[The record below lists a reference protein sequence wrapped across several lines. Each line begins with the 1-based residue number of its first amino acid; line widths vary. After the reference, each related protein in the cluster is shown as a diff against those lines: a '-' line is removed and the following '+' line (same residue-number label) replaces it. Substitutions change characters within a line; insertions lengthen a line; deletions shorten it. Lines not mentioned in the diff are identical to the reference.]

1 MPPLSQSDNGSRGRP
16 GKNCLFSGAMRN
28 LTIIL
33 VLIIRCLG
41 PSLFG
46 GIEVSAS
53 IIMKIQVENP
63 SETES
68 QTVPVKVYLPKEVN
82 PKDLIDLGGLK
93 LDYDPDMGMYYVH
106 DGVKLGPG
114 KSITKKV
121 EMEDV
126 WVFKEE
132 ELSSVVNEAKE
143 MARKLE
149 GSPYAI
155 EAAALVL
162 GIEEK
167 VQEIAKKQ
175 EETADNPREHIR
187 AYRQGITVM
196 NTLKEDVSE
205 LDRLER
211 ESSGENG
218 QGKDLMAKGASPDA
232 GDTDAKIALG
242 PASDG
247 PPESGAALGRS
258 ISMTTAWRIIF
269 VILAF
274 LGALSGVFFMTWRRL
289 VGATTNSEPQGLP
302 LSTGEEGTENKLAG
316 PQQE

>member
-1 MPPLSQSDNGSRGRP
+1 
-16 GKNCLFSGAMRN
+16 MRN
-28 LTIIL
+28 LAITL
-33 VLIIRCLG
+33 VLIIGCLG
-41 PSLFG
+41 PTLYG

-53 IIMKIQVENP
+53 VIMKIQVENP
-63 SETES
+63 SDKEK

-106 DGVKLGPG
+106 DSVELGPG
-114 KSITKKV
+114 KSMVKKV

-132 ELSSVVNEAKE
+132 ELSSFVNEAKE
-143 MARKLE
+143 MAKQLE
-149 GSPYAI
+149 GSPYAT

-167 VQEIAKKQ
+167 VQGILKKQ

-187 AYRQGITVM
+187 AYRQGIALIDTV
-196 NTLKEDVSE
+196 KEDVSDM
-205 LDRLER
+205 DRLER
-211 ESSGENG
+211 EISGKNG
-218 QGKDLMAKGASPDA
+218 QGKDVMAKGASPDA
-232 GDTDAKIALG
+232 GDTDSKIALG

-302 LSTGEEGTENKLAG
+302 LSTGEEETENKLGG

>member
-1 MPPLSQSDNGSRGRP
+1 
-16 GKNCLFSGAMRN
+16 MRN
-28 LTIIL
+28 LAITL
-33 VLIIRCLG
+33 VLIIGCLG
-41 PSLFG
+41 PTLYG

-53 IIMKIQVENP
+53 VIMKIQVENP
-63 SETES
+63 SEKEK

-106 DGVKLGPG
+106 DSVELGPG
-114 KSITKKV
+114 KSMVKKV

-132 ELSSVVNEAKE
+132 ELSSYVNEAKE
-143 MARKLE
+143 MAKQLE
-149 GSPYAI
+149 GSPYAT

-167 VQEIAKKQ
+167 VQGILKKQ

-187 AYRQGITVM
+187 AYRQGIALIDTV
-196 NTLKEDVSE
+196 KEDVSDM
-205 LDRLER
+205 DRLER
-211 ESSGENG
+211 EISGKNG
-218 QGKDLMAKGASPDA
+218 QGKDVMAKGASPDA
-232 GDTDAKIALG
+232 GDTDSKIALG

-274 LGALSGVFFMTWRRL
+274 LGVLSGVFFMTWRRL

-302 LSTGEEGTENKLAG
+302 LSTGEEETENKLGG

>member
-1 MPPLSQSDNGSRGRP
+1 
-16 GKNCLFSGAMRN
+16 MRN
-28 LTIIL
+28 LAITL
-33 VLIIRCLG
+33 VLIMGCLG
-41 PSLFG
+41 PTLYG

-53 IIMKIQVENP
+53 VIMKIQVENP
-63 SETES
+63 SEKEK

-106 DGVKLGPG
+106 DSVELGPG
-114 KSITKKV
+114 KSMVKKV

-132 ELSSVVNEAKE
+132 ELSTFVNKAKE
-143 MARKLE
+143 MAKQLE
-149 GSPYAI
+149 GSPYAT

-167 VQEIAKKQ
+167 VQGILKKQ

-187 AYRQGITVM
+187 AYRQGIALIDTV
-196 NTLKEDVSE
+196 KEDVSDM
-205 LDRLER
+205 DRLER
-211 ESSGENG
+211 EISGKNG
-218 QGKDLMAKGASPDA
+218 QGKDVMAKGASPDA
-232 GDTDAKIALG
+232 GDTDSKIALG

-302 LSTGEEGTENKLAG
+302 LSTGEEETENKLGG

>member
-1 MPPLSQSDNGSRGRP
+1 
-16 GKNCLFSGAMRN
+16 MRN
-28 LTIIL
+28 LAITL
-33 VLIIRCLG
+33 VLIMGCLG
-41 PSLFG
+41 PTLYG

-53 IIMKIQVENP
+53 VIMKIQVENP
-63 SETES
+63 SEKEK

-106 DGVKLGPG
+106 DSVELGPG
-114 KSITKKV
+114 KSMVKKV

-132 ELSSVVNEAKE
+132 ELSSFVNKAKE
-143 MARKLE
+143 MAKQLE
-149 GSPYAI
+149 GSPYAT

-167 VQEIAKKQ
+167 VQGILKKQ

-187 AYRQGITVM
+187 AYRQGIALIDTV
-196 NTLKEDVSE
+196 KEDVSDM
-205 LDRLER
+205 DRLER
-211 ESSGENG
+211 EISGKNG
-218 QGKDLMAKGASPDA
+218 QGKDVMAKGASPDA
-232 GDTDAKIALG
+232 GDTDSKIALG

-274 LGALSGVFFMTWRRL
+274 LGVLSGVFFMTWRRL

-302 LSTGEEGTENKLAG
+302 LSTGEEETENKLGG

>member
-1 MPPLSQSDNGSRGRP
+1 
-16 GKNCLFSGAMRN
+16 MRN
-28 LTIIL
+28 LAITL
-33 VLIIRCLG
+33 VLIIGCLG
-41 PSLFG
+41 PTLYG

-53 IIMKIQVENP
+53 VIMKIQVENP
-63 SETES
+63 SEKEK

-106 DGVKLGPG
+106 DSVELGPG
-114 KSITKKV
+114 KSMVKKV

-132 ELSSVVNEAKE
+132 ELSSFVNEAKE
-143 MARKLE
+143 MAKQLE
-149 GSPYAI
+149 GSPYAT

-167 VQEIAKKQ
+167 VQGILKKQ

-187 AYRQGITVM
+187 AYRQGIALIDTV
-196 NTLKEDVSE
+196 KEDVSDM
-205 LDRLER
+205 DRLER
-211 ESSGENG
+211 EISGKNG
-218 QGKDLMAKGASPDA
+218 QGKDVMAKGASPDA
-232 GDTDAKIALG
+232 GDTDSKIALG

-302 LSTGEEGTENKLAG
+302 LSTGEEETENKLGG

>member
-1 MPPLSQSDNGSRGRP
+1 
-16 GKNCLFSGAMRN
+16 MRN
-28 LTIIL
+28 LAITL
-33 VLIIRCLG
+33 VLIMGCLG
-41 PSLFG
+41 PTLYG

-53 IIMKIQVENP
+53 VIMKIQVENP
-63 SETES
+63 SEKEK

-106 DGVKLGPG
+106 DSVELGPG
-114 KSITKKV
+114 KSMVKKV

-132 ELSSVVNEAKE
+132 ELSSYVNEAKE
-143 MARKLE
+143 MAKQLE
-149 GSPYAI
+149 GSPYAT

-167 VQEIAKKQ
+167 VQGILKKQ

-187 AYRQGITVM
+187 AYRQGIALIDTV
-196 NTLKEDVSE
+196 KEDVSDM
-205 LDRLER
+205 DRLER
-211 ESSGENG
+211 EISGKNG
-218 QGKDLMAKGASPDA
+218 QGKDVMAKGASPDA
-232 GDTDAKIALG
+232 GDTDSKIALG

-274 LGALSGVFFMTWRRL
+274 LGVLSGVFFMTWRRL

-302 LSTGEEGTENKLAG
+302 LSTGEEETENKLGG